1 MVWGRAC
8 CPDRVP
14 RQTEADRTDRE
25 KVVPSRRMTR
35 VDRLWRERI
44 SRMHIMPAVGK
55 TGGAP
60 TYRLGGAVLGVRE
73 HDCLQGAWAGFL
85 QVGIGVASGPTD
97 FMSAVMETCG
107 QTE

>member
-1 MVWGRAC
+1 
-8 CPDRVP
+8 
-14 RQTEADRTDRE
+14 
-25 KVVPSRRMTR
+25 MTR

-60 TYRLGGAVLGVRE
+60 TYRLCGAVLGVRE
-73 HDCLQGAWAGFL
+73 HDCLQGAWAGLF
-85 QVGIGVASGPTD
+85 QIGIGVASGPTD